1 MPSTDHDEMRLLA
14 TFRALAASDR
24 HALQAYAEF
33 LSVRC
38 GAVGVAAGTAAA
50 KPQPESRPDGESV
63 VMAIRRLTRTYP
75 MLDRR
80 KLMGHTSQL
89 MAEHAL
95 QGRAVAEVIEELELM
110 FARHYHDA
118 VRNEDNV
125 RHEDKLGHES

>member
-1 MPSTDHDEMRLLA
+1 MQPTDHDEVRLLEI
-14 TFRALAASDR
+14 FRALSASDR

-33 LSVRC
+33 LSVR
-38 GAVGVAAGTAAA
+38 GGTVGVDAVTA
-50 KPQPESRPDGESV
+50 KPQPESRPEGESV

-80 KLMGHTSQL
+80 KLMGQTSQL

-95 QGRAVAEVIEELELM
+95 QGRAVVEVIEELELL

-118 VRNEDNV
+118 VRHADNV
-125 RHEDKLGHES
+125 KHES